1 MYQTLKKIVS
11 KIVSKKS
18 LYKNEFF
25 FRSIYALA
33 YNGNSHQCNICEK
46 KLSKFVI
53 NQRDELLC
61 PKCGSLGRDRRLW
74 KLLETDY
81 LKENYKVLD
90 FSPSRSLSQKLKKVK
105 TINYLSTDFS
115 GNFNADFEYDI
126 TKIEINSNTID
137 LIICYHIL
145 EHIDEDLLAMSE
157 LFRVLKPNGIA
168 IIQTPFT
175 DGNIYE
181 NPLIQSPEER
191 LKHFGQE
198 DHVRIYS
205 EIELK
210 NRLEKT
216 GFDVTIRHF
225 DEIEDYNGLLE
236 NESVFVV
243 KKV

>member
-1 MYQTLKKIVS
+1 MYQTLKQIIS
-11 KIVSKKS
+11 KIVSKKF

-25 FRSIYALA
+25 FRKIYALA
-33 YNGNSHQCNICEK
+33 YSGNSHQCNICGK

-53 NQRDELLC
+53 NQRNELLC
-61 PKCGSLGRDRRLW
+61 PKCGSLSRDRRLW

-81 LKENYKVLD
+81 LKDNYTVLD
-90 FSPSRSLSQKLKKVK
+90 FSPSRSLSYKLNKLK
-105 TINYLSTDFS
+105 TINYLSTDLS
-115 GNFNADFEYDI
+115 GNFNADFQYDI
-126 TKIEINSNTID
+126 TKIDLGTNGID

-175 DGNIYE
+175 DGVIYE
-181 NPLIQSPEER
+181 NPSIKTPEER
-191 LKHFGQE
+191 LKHFGQD

-210 NRLEKT
+210 NRLQKT
-216 GFDVTIRHF
+216 GFNVTIRHF
-225 DEIEDYNGLLE
+225 NKIENYNGLLE
-236 NESVFVV
+236 TESIFVV
-243 KKV
+243 TKP

>member
-1 MYQTLKKIVS
+1 M
-11 KIVSKKS
+11 
-18 LYKNEFF
+18 
-25 FRSIYALA
+25 
-33 YNGNSHQCNICEK
+33 
-46 KLSKFVI
+46 
-53 NQRDELLC
+53 
-61 PKCGSLGRDRRLW
+61 
-74 KLLETDY
+74 
-81 LKENYKVLD
+81 KENYTVLD
-90 FSPSRSLSQKLKKVK
+90 FSPSRSLSHKLKKENS
-105 TINYLSTDFS
+105 INYLSTDLS

-126 TKIEINSNTID
+126 TKIDMSSNTID

-175 DGNIYE
+175 DGDIYE

-225 DEIEDYNGLLE
+225 DKIENYNKLLE

>member
-1 MYQTLKKIVS
+1 MYQTLKKVIS
-11 KIVSKKS
+11 KIVSKKF

-33 YNGNSHQCNICEK
+33 YNGNYHQCNICEK

-53 NQRDELLC
+53 NQRNELLC

-105 TINYLSTDFS
+105 IINYLSTDLS

-126 TKIEINSNTID
+126 IKIEINSNTID

-198 DHVRIYS
+198 DHV
-205 EIELK
+205 
-210 NRLEKT
+210 
-216 GFDVTIRHF
+216 
-225 DEIEDYNGLLE
+225 
-236 NESVFVV
+236 
-243 KKV
+243 

>member
-1 MYQTLKKIVS
+1 MYQILKIIIS
-11 KIVSKKS
+11 KTVSKKF

-25 FRSIYALA
+25 FRNLYSLA
-33 YNGNSHQCNICEK
+33 YSGNSHQCNICEK

-53 NQRDELLC
+53 NQRNELLC

-81 LKENYKVLD
+81 LKENYTVLD
-90 FSPSRSLSQKLKKVK
+90 FSPSRSLSHKLKNVK
-105 TINYLSTDFS
+105 IINYLSTDLS
-115 GNFNADFEYDI
+115 GNFNADFQYDI
-126 TKIEINSNTID
+126 TKIDINSNTID

-175 DGNIYE
+175 TGAIYE
-181 NPLIQSPEER
+181 NPLIKSPEER
-191 LKHFGQE
+191 LEHFGQE

-210 NRLEKT
+210 NRLEKI
-216 GFDVTIRHF
+216 GFNVTVRHF
-225 DEIEDYNGLLE
+225 DKIEIYNGLVE
-236 NESVFVV
+236 NETVFVV
-243 KKV
+243 TKP

>member
-1 MYQTLKKIVS
+1 MYQTLKKIIS
-11 KIVSKKS
+11 KIVSKKF

-25 FRSIYALA
+25 FRNLYALA
-33 YNGNSHQCNICEK
+33 YSGNSHQCNICEK

-53 NQRDELLC
+53 NQRHELLC

-74 KLLETDY
+74 KLLKTDY
-81 LKENYKVLD
+81 LKENYTVLD
-90 FSPSRSLSQKLKKVK
+90 FSPSRSLSHKLKKENS
-105 TINYLSTDFS
+105 INYLSTDLS

-126 TKIEINSNTID
+126 TKIDMSSNTID

-175 DGNIYE
+175 DGDIYE

-225 DEIEDYNGLLE
+225 DKIENYNKLLE